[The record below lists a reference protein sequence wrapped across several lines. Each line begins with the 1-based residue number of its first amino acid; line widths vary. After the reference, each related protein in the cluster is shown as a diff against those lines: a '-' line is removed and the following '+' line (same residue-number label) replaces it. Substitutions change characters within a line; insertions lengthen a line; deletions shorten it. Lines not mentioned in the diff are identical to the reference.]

1 MNPITFPG
9 LGLTFHIQ
17 RVAFQIFGKDIYWY
31 GIIIAAGFLL
41 AARHYLCPHL
51 LRHILPVPL
60 SGRPGE
66 VPVERGHRHLGWRS
80 GHLRRRHRRY
90 PDLPGGVQI

>member
-9 LGLTFHIQ
+9 LGLTFHIH

-41 AARHYLCPHL
+41 AAAFC
-51 LRHILPVPL
+51 
-60 SGRPGE
+60 S
-66 VPVERGHRHLGWRS
+66 WRAMDF
-80 GHLRRRHRRY
+80 G
-90 PDLPGGVQI
+90 IK

>member
-31 GIIIAAGFLL
+31 GITRRWLPAGRCLL
-41 AARHYLCPHL
+41 QLAGEGFRHQK
-51 LRHILPVPL
+51 
-60 SGRPGE
+60 G
-66 VPVERGHRHLGWRS
+66 
-80 GHLRRRHRRY
+80 
-90 PDLPGGVQI
+90 